1 MSNFLAVR
9 FRMPKFSRA
18 YQERIEDLQV
28 RILGLEKARKD
39 LTNQYAE
46 A

>member
-1 MSNFLAVR
+1 MDLSDQGDVDNEV
-9 FRMPKFSRA
+9 
-18 YQERIEDLQV
+18 YQGRIEDLQS